1 MVSQI
6 CPIIGEQ
13 IVIIF
18 MTLCFTVATVWPV
31 TNPLILGFSQ
41 LYLKNDTSKPFSNQ
55 DKMQLLTKF
64 LKNLYKGS
72 ETRTSSKNI

>member
-31 TNPLILGFSQ
+31 TNPLILAFSQ